1 MDDVLARVDA
11 GVDAGVAR
19 LFEWLRIPSIS
30 AQPAHAPDCRRAA
43 DWAVAQLA
51 GMGFEARLSETAGL
65 PGVIAAHH
73 QAGPGAPHVLF
84 YGHYDVQPADP
95 LALWESPPFEPRL
108 VDGPRGKRI
117 VGRGAVDDKG
127 QVVSFFE
134 AVRAHLDATGRLP
147 VNLTV
152 LLEGEEE
159 CGSPSLAEL
168 LAKEKAALAADFVL
182 VADTNM
188 WNFETPAVT
197 VSLRG
202 MAAVEVRV
210 RAADRDLHSGLFGG
224 IALNPIQ
231 ALTAALGALRN
242 ANGVIQIPGFYD
254 GVAPVPPGLARDWE
268 RLGFDPAAFLGG
280 VGLAHPAG
288 EQDQSPLAQLWVR
301 PTAEINGIFGGYQ
314 GEGSKTV
321 IPAEAG
327 AKLSF
332 RLVPGQD
339 PDKVLDGFER
349 FMRERL
355 PADAKLDVIRFGA
368 APGLE
373 VNTQAPFM
381 QAAQTAMTAEF
392 GHPAAMIGCGA
403 SIPVVE
409 AFKTQL
415 GLDTLLAGFGLDDDR
430 IHSPNE
436 KFEVACFHRGMRTH
450 ARLLSAFADAAHR

>member
-1 MDDVLARVDA
+1 
-11 GVDAGVAR
+11 
-19 LFEWLRIPSIS
+19 
-30 AQPAHAPDCRRAA
+30 
-43 DWAVAQLA
+43 
-51 GMGFEARLSETAGL
+51 
-65 PGVIAAHH
+65 
-73 QAGPGAPHVLF
+73 
-84 YGHYDVQPADP
+84 
-95 LALWESPPFEPRL
+95 
-108 VDGPRGKRI
+108 
-117 VGRGAVDDKG
+117 
-127 QVVSFFE
+127 
-134 AVRAHLDATGRLP
+134 
-147 VNLTV
+147 
-152 LLEGEEE
+152 
-159 CGSPSLAEL
+159 
-168 LAKEKAALAADFVL
+168 
-182 VADTNM
+182 
-188 WNFETPAVT
+188 
-197 VSLRG
+197 